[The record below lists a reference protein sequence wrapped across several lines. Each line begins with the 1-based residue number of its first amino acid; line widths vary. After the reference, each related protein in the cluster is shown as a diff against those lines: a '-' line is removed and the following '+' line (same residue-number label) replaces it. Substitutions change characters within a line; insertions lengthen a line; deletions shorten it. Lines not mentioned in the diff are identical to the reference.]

1 MNEDLCMMNGGRGGP
16 PISGPLSHHH
26 HQQPHQTP
34 TSNLK
39 IQQQQQPAT
48 GCQCCFSY
56 NQQFD
61 HQRNSQHN
69 LSYYQPTASYSVCHN
84 NWYNNNTEYGIY
96 ENYQENQS
104 HTQTTSWPQNN
115 KNTSPMWSS
124 SNEYNDYNYSYP
136 TPPTPAGSTISAASG
151 SSGTYLFKMIK

>member
-26 HQQPHQTP
+26 HQPHQTP

-84 NWYNNNTEYGIY
+84 NWYNNNTEYIY
-96 ENYQENQS
+96 ENYENQS
-104 HTQTTSWPQNN
+104 QTATTTTSWQNN

-136 TPPTPAGSTISAASG
+136 PPPTPAGSTISAASG
-151 SSGTYLFKMIK
+151 SSGTKII

>member
-39 IQQQQQPAT
+39 IQQQQPAT

-104 HTQTTSWPQNN
+104 QTQTTSWQNN

>member
-39 IQQQQQPAT
+39 IQQQQA

-104 HTQTTSWPQNN
+104 QTQTTSWQNN

-136 TPPTPAGSTISAASG
+136 TPPPPAGSTISAASG
-151 SSGTYLFKMIK
+151 SSGIYLFKMIK